1 MDRLQVGLLM
11 LRKEKL
17 QSPQQWM
24 AKSSSHQ
31 PVLRQGRPVI
41 AFSLKPGHLE
51 NLDNAVMFSVVCTCC
66 SLLFSQAEAKDTQQ
80 MVYHEIAVLCMPPG
94 HTPAVGG
101 CVLLNLPPN

>member
-51 NLDNAVMFSVVCTCC
+51 NLDAAVMFSVGHM
-66 SLLFSQAEAKDTQQ
+66 LQLALFT
-80 MVYHEIAVLCMPPG
+80 G
-94 HTPAVGG
+94 W
-101 CVLLNLPPN
+101 N